1 MCTKISQ
8 GRNRSVKC
16 NKQPDFQS
24 ITRQHC
30 LRHVVQRKKNV
41 RWRKK
46 EEYEEEQI
54 LFAVSK
60 MIRIFQENVI
70 IDKLWTR
77 KMAQETQE
85 LIVQQYNW
93 VGMKIIENTV

>member
-1 MCTKISQ
+1 M
-8 GRNRSVKC
+8 
-16 NKQPDFQS
+16 
-24 ITRQHC
+24 
-30 LRHVVQRKKNV
+30 